1 MDSIFCGGCAR
12 AVLLYTQRAYGVRSE
27 FLWAKFPANAALRH
41 ADTKKWFGVII
52 RLPRSKLGLPGG
64 GDVDILD
71 LKGDPRLIGSL
82 IDGRRYLS
90 AYHMNKEHWF
100 TVLLDGSVPPEEI
113 FGLLDLSFA
122 ITACK

>member
-1 MDSIFCGGCAR
+1 M
-12 AVLLYTQRAYGVRSE
+12 LLYTQRAYGVRPE

-71 LKGDPRLIGSL
+71 LKGAPRLIGSL
-82 IDGRRYLS
+82 IDGLRYLS

-100 TVLLDGSVPPEEI
+100 TVLLDGSVPP
-113 FGLLDLSFA
+113 
-122 ITACK
+122 